1 MTGVVLGVTY
11 PSTQETWAQSL
22 GSEDPLEKGMATH
35 SRILAWRIPRT
46 EEPGGLQSTG
56 SQRVRHDWA
65 NQHTFSVNLRNGDV
79 VFQWLFISCRCWTW
93 LSQVAWRGIALWK
106 QTSGVSRLCTNP
118 PCLGLQNSV
127 CVLVMTA
134 LFGSSQGRLE
144 THCCL
149 FCLIDVRIPWAC
161 PEHS

>member
-56 SQRVRHDWA
+56 SQRVRHD
-65 NQHTFSVNLRNGDV
+65 
-79 VFQWLFISCRCWTW
+79 
-93 LSQVAWRGIALWK
+93 
-106 QTSGVSRLCTNP
+106 
-118 PCLGLQNSV
+118 
-127 CVLVMTA
+127 
-134 LFGSSQGRLE
+134 
-144 THCCL
+144 
-149 FCLIDVRIPWAC
+149 
-161 PEHS
+161 